1 MEKRAQAQAPE
12 NKESPQKKE
21 SNEPRSKEKKQKN
34 QNNES
39 TNSSTGSAPQE
50 TAKESKD
57 SQQQSKAE
65 PSKAETKR
73 KKVVIIG
80 DSILNGLDELGLQ
93 RNHNVRVRAH
103 FGATSRDIVDHIKP
117 AARKQPDCIIIH
129 VGTNDLTNGVDTIQ
143 NLKLAMEEAKK
154 ESPNTDFALST
165 ITIRK
170 DKQAL
175 DMKVDIN
182 KANNEIKNL
191 ATQLNLKVIENTNID
206 VSCLGKKKLHLNQRG
221 NYLLAGN
228 FIRFFKTY

>member
-1 MEKRAQAQAPE
+1 MEKCAQAQTPD

-21 SNEPRSKEKKQKN
+21 SNESRSKEKKQKN
-34 QNNES
+34 KNNES
-39 TNSSTGSAPQE
+39 TNSSAGSAPQE

-57 SQQQSKAE
+57 NQHSKAE
-65 PSKAETKR
+65 PSKADKKR
-73 KKVVIIG
+73 KKIIIIG
-80 DSILNGLDELGLQ
+80 DSILNGIDELGLQ

-103 FGATSRDIVDHIKP
+103 PGATSRDIVDHIKP
-117 AARKQPDCIIIH
+117 AARKQPDFIIIQA
-129 VGTNDLTNGVDTIQ
+129 GTNDLTNGVDTIQ
-143 NLKLAMEEAKK
+143 NLKLAMEEAKN

-165 ITIRK
+165 ITKRK

-206 VSCLGKKKLHLNQRG
+206 VSCLGNKKLHLNQRG
-221 NYLLAGN
+221 NSLLAGN
-228 FIRFFKTY
+228 FIRFFKAY